1 MSGMERKAM
10 HLTICGGGSLGHICL
25 AVLSAQ
31 SDLRVNLYTQHPSR
45 WQPNICVTDLNGKQY
60 VADIACISDRPEE
73 VITGAD
79 IVLFCLPGFA
89 IEPTLQQI
97 APHLSPTAV
106 VGTIVSSTGF
116 FFAAHRVLGEERGL
130 FGFQRVP
137 FIARVVDYGQRA
149 NLLGYKSS
157 LAVAIEHH
165 PDAESLRTLI
175 ERWFQTPTRLLGSYY
190 EAALTNSNPIL
201 HTGRLFSMWR
211 DWNGEPYD
219 RCLLFYKEWTVE
231 AAQIL
236 IEMDAEFMSLLE
248 VLPMDKGAIPPL
260 LDYYESDDA
269 TSLAAKLQSI
279 AAFQS
284 IQAPMRQVA
293 DNQWIPDFTSRY
305 FTEDFPYGLRF
316 IVELARQYGVAT
328 PRIDEVFAWG
338 MSKLQTN
345 N

>member
-1 MSGMERKAM
+1 MRI
-10 HLTICGGGSLGHICL
+10 TICGGGSLGHVCL

-31 SDLRVNLYTQHPSR
+31 SDLSVSLLTQHPDR
-45 WQPNICVTDLNGKQY
+45 WQPDVCVTDLNGKQY
-60 VADIACISDRPEE
+60 VADLACVSNRPEE

-97 APHLSPTAV
+97 APHLSPSAV

-137 FIARVVDYGQRA
+137 FIARVVEYGRSA

-165 PDAESLRTLI
+165 REAEQLRARI
-175 ERWFQTPTRLLGSYY
+175 ERWFGTPTRLLGSYY

-201 HTGRLFSMWR
+201 HTGRLYSLWR
-211 DWNGEPYD
+211 AWDGEPYD

-231 AAQIL
+231 AAQYL
-236 IEMDAEFMSLLE
+236 IEMDAEFMQLLGTLPMDQGAIPSLLE
-248 VLPMDKGAIPPL
+248 
-260 LDYYESDDA
+260 YYESHDA
-269 TSLAAKLQSI
+269 ESLAAKLRSI

-284 IQAPMRQVA
+284 ILAPMKQLADRQWV
-293 DNQWIPDFTSRY
+293 PDFESRY

-316 IVELARQYGVAT
+316 IVELARKQRVPM
-328 PRIDEVFAWG
+328 PRIDEVYAWG
-338 MSKLQTN
+338 MSKIQTN
-345 N
+345 NRI